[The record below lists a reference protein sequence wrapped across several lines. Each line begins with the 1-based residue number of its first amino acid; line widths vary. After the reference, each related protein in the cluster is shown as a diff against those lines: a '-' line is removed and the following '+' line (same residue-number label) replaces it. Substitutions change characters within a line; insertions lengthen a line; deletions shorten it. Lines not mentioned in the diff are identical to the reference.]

1 MYKYFKA
8 ISNILKNY
16 RFYSFHVLIYELIF
30 LIYHQKKFNK
40 FEYLNSSFL
49 SDSIPCP
56 YFFLKKIDKF
66 INEKKLNQMCDL
78 GSGFGKILYYF
89 GKFNKI
95 KIDGIEYEKK
105 IYLSSKF
112 LEDNQIKIFNGD
124 ILKFNLKN
132 KKYDLFFLNDPL
144 KNQNDLLSLILRIK
158 KFYQNVYLVFINL
171 DKKKKNILNE
181 NLKIIKKF
189 EISKNKNIFFCKLN

>member
-8 ISNILKNY
+8 ISDILKNY

-171 DKKKKNILNE
+171 DKKKKDILNE

>member
-8 ISNILKNY
+8 ISNILINY

-30 LIYHQKKFNK
+30 LICHQKKFNK